1 LDNQRKQQE
10 RIEQAKLEK
19 LQQKLHDQAEKDRE
33 RVEYRKGLFEKKQD
47 DVQIRKE
54 QIQLEQEEREKRLEK
69 FYETVKP
76 KVEADPAR
84 LVSFTEAELNRRGI
98 NVDTFTQYADKKPSF
113 ISFNDKQLNSDARL
127 RIEQRLRQA
136 GLLNS
141 EYARALI
148 SNVIS
153 MQNTQNRR
161 DLNANSAW
169 EGFSMKW
176 IISREEE
183 TFLFINWVIH

>member
-1 LDNQRKQQE
+1 MNKSNVYFKIKEYHDRLDNQRKYME
-10 RIEQAKLEK
+10 KIEQAKLER
-19 LQQKLHDQAEKDRE
+19 LQQKLHEQAEKDRE
-33 RVEYRKGLFEKKQD
+33 RIEYRKGLFEKKQ
-47 DVQIRKE
+47 VELHMKKE
-54 QIQLEQEEREKRLEK
+54 QIQLEQEEKERRLEK

-84 LVSFTEAELNRRGI
+84 LVSFTEAELNRRGVH
-98 NVDTFTQYADKKPSF
+98 VDMSTQYTDKKPNF
-113 ISFNDKQLNSDARL
+113 LSFNDKQLNSDARL

-161 DLNANSAW
+161 DLNANTAW
-169 EGFSMKW
+169 DGFSMK
-176 IISREEE
+176 
-183 TFLFINWVIH
+183 

>member
-169 EGFSMKW
+169 EGFSMK
-176 IISREEE
+176 
-183 TFLFINWVIH
+183 

>member
-1 LDNQRKQQE
+1 MDNQRKQQE
-10 RIEQAKLEK
+10 RIEQTKLEK
-19 LQQKLHDQAEKDRE
+19 LQQKLNEQAEKDRE
-33 RVEYRKGLFEKKQD
+33 RVEYRKNLFEKKQVE
-47 DVQIRKE
+47 VQIKKE
-54 QIQLEQEEREKRLEK
+54 QIQLDQEEREKRLEK

-98 NVDTFTQYADKKPSF
+98 NVDTSTQYAEKKPN
-113 ISFNDKQLNSDARL
+113 ITSFNDKQLNSDARL

-169 EGFSMKW
+169 DGFSMK
-176 IISREEE
+176 
-183 TFLFINWVIH
+183 